1 MATTIAFNR
10 NLARSQDLSHV
21 IKTMEQADYQLD
33 RLVDIMTNLL
43 EGDGT
48 DPTHFTTIVTEFGFE
63 SSAKAKPAYE
73 LLKAVNDLNNSTGQV
88 TDVRLARRR
97 VISRL
102 R

>member
-1 MATTIAFNR
+1 MATTIIFNR
-10 NLARSQDLSHV
+10 SLQRSQDLSHV
-21 IKTMEQADYQLD
+21 VKTMEQADYQLD

-48 DPTHFTTIVTEFGFE
+48 DPTHFTTIVTEYGFE
-63 SSAKAKPAYE
+63 NNAKAKAAYE
-73 LLKAVNDLNNSTGQV
+73 LLKGVNDINNSTGQV

-97 VISRL
+97 LISRL